1 MKAPMQIGPGLFE
14 RITGHFADGSA
25 ISDFTPEEQ
34 TFLSVRDNIE
44 RILNSRR
51 RSLAHLPDFGLDDL
65 SEIYRHLPS
74 STFRLRNAIESTL
87 LKYEPR
93 LRAVDIEVHSAE
105 PGMMVSFTMACHLH
119 KEGLVRFDTV
129 FTPDGKTRLKMLQA
143 ALDRY

>member
-1 MKAPMQIGPGLFE
+1 MRTGPGLFE
-14 RITGHFADGSA
+14 RITGHFADGS
-25 ISDFTPEEQ
+25 IVNDFTVEDQ

-51 RSLAHLPDFGLDDL
+51 GSLAHLPDFGLDDL

-74 STFRLRNAIESTL
+74 STHKLRNAIESTL

-93 LRAVDIEVHSAE
+93 LKAVDIEVEAPE
-105 PGMMVSFTMACHLH
+105 PGMMVSFTLACHLH
-119 KEGLVRFDTV
+119 HEGLVRFDTV
-129 FTPDGKTRLKMLQA
+129 FTPDGRTRLKMRQA

>member
-1 MKAPMQIGPGLFE
+1 MRIGPGLFE
-14 RITGHFADGSA
+14 RITGHFCDGSTV
-25 ISDFTPEEQ
+25 SDFTPQEQ

-74 STFRLRNAIESTL
+74 STHRLRSAIESTL
-87 LKYEPR
+87 LEYEPR
-93 LRAVDIEVHSAE
+93 LKAVEIEVHTPG
-105 PGMMVSFTMACHLH
+105 PGMTVGFTMACHLH
-119 KEGLVRFDTV
+119 QEGLVRFDTV

>member
-1 MKAPMQIGPGLFE
+1 MHTGPALFE

-25 ISDFTPEEQ
+25 VSEFTPEDQ
-34 TFLSVRDNIE
+34 TFFSVRDNIE

-51 RSLAHLPDFGLDDL
+51 RSLAHLPDYGLDDL

-74 STFRLRNAIESTL
+74 STHRLRDAIEATL

-93 LRAVDIEVHSAE
+93 LRAVEIEVHAPE
-105 PGMMVSFTMACHLH
+105 PGIVISFTLACHLH
-119 KEGLVRFDTV
+119 REGLVRFDTV
-129 FTPDGKTRLKMLQA
+129 FTPDGKTRLKMRQA

>member
-1 MKAPMQIGPGLFE
+1 MRTGPGLFE
-14 RITGHFADGSA
+14 RITGHFADGSPVK
-25 ISDFTPEEQ
+25 DFTPEDQ

-74 STFRLRNAIESTL
+74 STHRLRNAIESTL
-87 LKYEPR
+87 LRYEPR
-93 LRAVDIEVHSAE
+93 LKSVEIEVHAPE
-105 PGMMVSFTMACHLH
+105 PGMTISFTMACHLH
-119 KEGLVRFDTV
+119 HEGLVRFDTV
-129 FTPDGKTRLKMLQA
+129 FAPDGKTRLKMLQA

>member
-1 MKAPMQIGPGLFE
+1 M
-14 RITGHFADGSA
+14 T
-25 ISDFTPEEQ
+25 DFSPEEQ
-34 TFLSVRDNIE
+34 TFFSVRDNIE

-74 STFRLRNAIESTL
+74 STHRLRNAIESTL

-93 LRAVDIEVHSAE
+93 LKAVEIEVHASE
-105 PGMMVSFTMACHLH
+105 PGVMVGFTMACRLH
-119 KEGLVRFDTV
+119 QEGLVRFDTV

-143 ALDRY
+143 ARERY

>member
-1 MKAPMQIGPGLFE
+1 MRTGPGLFE

-25 ISDFTPEEQ
+25 VNDFTAEDQ

-51 RSLAHLPDFGLDDL
+51 GSLAHLPDFGLDDL

-74 STFRLRNAIESTL
+74 STHRLRNAIELTL

-93 LRAVDIEVHSAE
+93 LKGVEIEVQTPE
-105 PGMMVSFTMACHLH
+105 PGITVSFTMKCHLH

-129 FTPDGKTRLKMLQA
+129 FTPDGKTRLRMLQA
-143 ALDRY
+143 SLDKY

>member
-1 MKAPMQIGPGLFE
+1 MQIGPGLFE

-51 RSLAHLPDFGLDDL
+51 RSLAHLPGFGLDDL

-74 STFRLRNAIESTL
+74 STFRLRNAI
-87 LKYEPR
+87 
-93 LRAVDIEVHSAE
+93 DIEVHSAE

>member
-1 MKAPMQIGPGLFE
+1 MQIGPGLFE

>member
-1 MKAPMQIGPGLFE
+1 MRTGPGLFE
-14 RITGHFADGSA
+14 RITGHFADGSTV
-25 ISDFTPEEQ
+25 SDFTPENQ

-51 RSLAHLPDFGLDDL
+51 RSLAHLPDYGLDDL

-74 STFRLRNAIESTL
+74 STHKLRNAIEATL

-93 LRAVDIEVHSAE
+93 LKAVEIQVHAPE
-105 PGMMVSFTMACHLH
+105 PGMMVGFTMACRLH
-119 KEGLVRFDTV
+119 QEGLVRFDTV

>member
-1 MKAPMQIGPGLFE
+1 MRTGPGLFE
-14 RITGHFADGSA
+14 RITGHFADGA
-25 ISDFTPEEQ
+25 LVKDFTPEEQ
-34 TFLSVRDNIE
+34 TFFSVRDNIE

-51 RSLAHLPDFGLDDL
+51 GSLAHLPDFGLDDL

-74 STFRLRNAIESTL
+74 STHRLRHAIESTL
-87 LKYEPR
+87 LEYEPR
-93 LRAVDIEVHSAE
+93 LKAVEIEMQSPE
-105 PGMMVSFTMACHLH
+105 PGMKVSFTMACHLH

>member
-1 MKAPMQIGPGLFE
+1 MQIGPGLFE

-44 RILNSRR
+44 RILNNRR

>member
-1 MKAPMQIGPGLFE
+1 MGTGSGLFE
-14 RITGHFADGSA
+14 RITGHFADGSVVN
-25 ISDFTPEEQ
+25 DFTLEEQ

-74 STFRLRNAIESTL
+74 STHRLRNAIESTL

-93 LRAVDIEVHSAE
+93 LKAVEIEVHTPE

-119 KEGLVRFDTV
+119 QEGLVRFDTV

>member
-1 MKAPMQIGPGLFE
+1 MRTGPGLFE
-14 RITGHFADGSA
+14 RITGHFADGSSV
-25 ISDFTPEEQ
+25 SDFMPEEQ

-74 STFRLRNAIESTL
+74 STHRLRHAIESTL

-93 LRAVDIEVHSAE
+93 LRAVEIEVHTRE
-105 PGMMVSFTMACHLH
+105 PGMTIGFTMACHLH
-119 KEGLVRFDTV
+119 HEGLVRFDTV
-129 FTPDGKTRLKMLQA
+129 FTPDGKTRLNLLQA

>member
-1 MKAPMQIGPGLFE
+1 MRTGAGLFE
-14 RITGHFADGSA
+14 RITGHFADGSTV
-25 ISDFTPEEQ
+25 SDYTPEDQ

-51 RSLAHLPDFGLDDL
+51 RSLAHLPDYGLDDL

-74 STFRLRNAIESTL
+74 STHKLRNAIEATL

-93 LRAVDIEVHSAE
+93 LKAVEIEVHAPE

-119 KEGLVRFDTV
+119 QQGLVRFDTV
-129 FTPDGKTRLKMLQA
+129 FTPDGKTRLRMLQA

>member
-1 MKAPMQIGPGLFE
+1 MRTGPGLFE

-25 ISDFTPEEQ
+25 VNDFTPEEQ

-74 STFRLRNAIESTL
+74 STHRLRNAIESTL

-93 LRAVDIEVHSAE
+93 LKAIDIDVHAPE

-119 KEGLVRFDTV
+119 QEGLVRFDTV
-129 FTPDGKTRLKMLQA
+129 FAPDGKTRLKMLHA

>member
-1 MKAPMQIGPGLFE
+1 MRTGPGLFE
-14 RITGHFADGSA
+14 RITGHFADGS
-25 ISDFTPEEQ
+25 IVSEFTAENQ

-44 RILNSRR
+44 RILNCRR

-74 STFRLRNAIESTL
+74 STHRLRNAIEATL

-93 LRAVDIEVHSAE
+93 LKSVGIEVQTPE
-105 PGMMVSFTMACHLH
+105 PGMMVSFTLACELH
-119 KEGLVRFDTV
+119 QEGLVRFDTV
-129 FTPDGKTRLKMLQA
+129 FTPDGKTRLKMRQA